1 MMRVA
6 AILVATLVL
15 ATSAGAQSNTHS
27 DIVPAPT
34 SDCAMQLAQ
43 TLAAMEAR
51 PLMKEEQA
59 TALMWL
65 RLTPQTQPLMVM
77 RPPAS
82 NIWQSS
88 NRCWDR
94 QSQTSRGGRTV
105 CCAPAEA
112 VQA

>member
-6 AILVATLVL
+6 AILAATLVL
-15 ATSAGAQSNTHS
+15 ATSAGAQSNTRS

-65 RLTPQTQPLMVM
+65 RLDAAAADGDESACLAHM
-77 RPPAS
+77 
-82 NIWQSS
+82 
-88 NRCWDR
+88 
-94 QSQTSRGGRTV
+94 TV
-105 CCAPAEA
+105 VESLLGPSVPDE
-112 VQA
+112 

>member
-6 AILVATLVL
+6 TILAATLVL
-15 ATSAGAQSNTHS
+15 ATSAGAQSNTRS

-65 RLTPQTQPLMVM
+65 RLD
-77 RPPAS
+77 AA
-82 NIWQSS
+82 
-88 NRCWDR
+88 DAAAD
-94 QSQTSRGGRTV
+94 GD
-105 CCAPAEA
+105 EA
-112 VQA
+112 TCLEHMAVVESLLGPSVPNE